1 MTTIKD
7 VAKYANVS
15 TATVS
20 RYFRSRNLL
29 TAATQ
34 QKIEEAIRAVGYTPN
49 SLASMLKSSR
59 TNTVGLLINDIS
71 NIFFNYLIR
80 SLNEELDK
88 IGKRIIVLYP
98 KSDNISQEIATLLS
112 LRVEAI
118 VFIPTQYSPD
128 TEALLAK
135 SHCYPLQIF
144 VDFYPK
150 FDSFTVDDALGAEL
164 AVREFAAY
172 GHKKIMLIDSENPI
186 FGKRKEGMTRALQKA
201 GLPCSEENFL
211 VLHETDCI
219 DKQRRI
225 AEAIKNFSPT
235 AILSVTNNVTQNVA
249 SVLRHTG
256 NDRLSL
262 IMYDDS
268 EWAQLNELTTI
279 SHPFIEMT
287 QIIQS
292 ALFKNLS
299 HGMRSDVPIKQSIQP
314 VLVRRKSVI
323 PPQ

>member
-29 TAATQ
+29 AAATQ
-34 QKIEEAIRAVGYTPN
+34 EKIEEAIRTVGYTPN

-59 TNTVGLLINDIS
+59 TNTIGLLINDIS

-88 IGKRIIVLYP
+88 IGKRMIVLYP
-98 KSDNISQEIATLLS
+98 KSDNISEKIATLLS

-118 VFIPTQYSPD
+118 VFIPTLYSPD
-128 TEALLAK
+128 TESLLAK
-135 SHCYPLQIF
+135 SHCYSLQIF
-144 VDFYPK
+144 VDCYPK

-164 AVREFAAY
+164 AVQEFASY
-172 GHKKIMLIDSENPI
+172 GHKKILLIDNQNPV
-186 FGKRKEGMTRALQKA
+186 FEKRKEGMTRALQKA
-201 GLPCSEENFL
+201 GLPCSEQNFL
-211 VLHETDCI
+211 VLPNSDFHE
-219 DKQRRI
+219 KQRRI
-225 AEAIKNFSPT
+225 AEAIKKFSPT
-235 AILSVTNNVTQNVA
+235 AILSVTNNLTQNVTN
-249 SVLRHTG
+249 VLKHIG
-256 NDRLSL
+256 KEQLSL

-268 EWAQLNELTTI
+268 EWAQLNDLTTI

-314 VLVRRKSVI
+314 VLMRRKSVI